1 MSFNGLLGAI
11 KTFLFSDFIFW
22 LIAQCVVPSLRLAN
36 FVVCVSPRLL
46 HSYALY
52 LGLPVPAVE
61 EVDESS

>member
-1 MSFNGLLGAI
+1 MKNWEPFVLGPELAI
-11 KTFLFSDFIFW
+11 DSAPATWVCLVNS
-22 LIAQCVVPSLRLAN
+22 SAN